1 MDMKVWLKVT
11 TTKEREL
18 VAKAAKTKPS
28 YFYQIAGG
36 HRNPKLDLAERL
48 VAATEKHTPSKKL
61 TLAGLVPDID
71 SLIAEHAS

>member
-11 TTKEREL
+11 TTKEREK

-36 HRNPKLDLAERL
+36 HRSPSVDLAERL
-48 VAATEKHTPSKKL
+48 VEATERLTPNKRL
-61 TLAGLVPDID
+61 TLGGILPDID
-71 SLIAEHAS
+71 TLLAEHAG